1 MNVDPR
7 TIAAAALGRDPGP
20 LTKADSRSNQVYLGA
35 DVVVKLND
43 RHTRLSREVALT
55 PHLPAGITAPLL
67 ASGQQD
73 DVRYACY
80 TRLPGSPPSMDAIDT
95 KTART
100 LAAQAI
106 DKLDR
111 LHDWTPPAEAVPTLR
126 EYLDHGGFTSRESL
140 QQEIDRLRD
149 KVPQHLVD
157 GLNAIAKD
165 APERAKTTV
174 PVHADCF
181 WDNWLANGD
190 TVTALLDF
198 EWARFGDPMDD
209 WFFLI
214 RFSGPHLAGVL
225 DLVAETTST
234 PKDVLRTECAAREAH
249 FLAYDLRYALEQ
261 EPAMVAGRLRDL
273 EELIVGRHW
282 GRNSKA

>member
-7 TIAAAALGRDPGP
+7 SIAAAALGHDPGP
-20 LTKADSRSNQVYLGA
+20 LTKAASLSNQVYLGP
-35 DVVVKLND
+35 DIVVKLND

-73 DVRYACY
+73 DVSYACY
-80 TRLPGSPPSMDAIDT
+80 ARLPGTPPRMDAIDA
-95 KTART
+95 KTARN

-106 DKLDR
+106 DTLER
-111 LHDWTPPAEAVPTLR
+111 LHGWTPPAEALPTLG
-126 EYLDHGGFTSRESL
+126 EDLDHGGFTSREAL
-140 QQEIDRLRD
+140 QQEIDRLND
-149 KVPQHLVD
+149 VPRHLID

-165 APERAKTTV
+165 APDHAKTTV

-181 WDNWLANGD
+181 WDNWLADGD

-198 EWARFGDPMDD
+198 EWARFGEPMDD

-214 RFSGPHLAGVL
+214 RFSGQHRADVL

-234 PKDVLRTECAAREAH
+234 PKDELRTACEAREAH
-249 FLAYDLRYALEQ
+249 FLAYDIRYAVEQ
-261 EPAMVAGRLRDL
+261 EPAMLAGRLRDL

-282 GRNSKA
+282 WRNSIA